1 MKIDWGGESG
11 VLLRGRELTR
21 YYKDKDGRG
30 PRERGA
36 GVDPTH
42 IYIEIDLE
50 QSWCNSCECE
60 EVPACELDT
69 LARFAVFRSKVCSCC
84 CEKQSDLKRVGRL
97 PYSVQLKEVGC
108 FTVLLLQQFTSVC
121 KCSAFPLPLA
131 HLTGTARRLHFETQS
146 HLSLEVIQP
155 GSIV

>member
-1 MKIDWGGESG
+1 MLS
-11 VLLRGRELTR
+11 GRELTR
-21 YYKDKDGRG
+21 HYKDKDGWG
-30 PRERGA
+30 PREWGA

-42 IYIEIDLE
+42 IYTEIDLE

-60 EVPACELDT
+60 EVPAHELDT
-69 LARFAVFRSKVCSCC
+69 LARFAVFRSNVCSCC
-84 CEKQSDLKRVGRL
+84 REKQSDLKHVERL
-97 PYSVQLKEVGC
+97 PAA
-108 FTVLLLQQFTSVC
+108 VLCATEGGWTFHSAHSPAKLTSIC